1 MYHLN
6 KQVGEGVERTDDFRE
21 DPDIPEQYRTKLSD
35 YDEPI
40 YDMGHLAN
48 SESVDGSVA
57 ANSETFYLS
66 NMTPQLPGHNRAIW
80 RGLENR
86 ERKWA
91 DQRDLVVVITG
102 PIYKQPIKTIGI
114 SRVPVPSQ
122 YFKIIYDPA
131 KHEVISYLL
140 PHQKDKTANLK
151 NYYVSVD
158 EIERLTG
165 FDFLN
170 LVSDQITNSIE
181 PVTPTRSW

>member
-1 MYHLN
+1 
-6 KQVGEGVERTDDFRE
+6 
-21 DPDIPEQYRTKLSD
+21 
-35 YDEPI
+35 
-40 YDMGHLAN
+40 MGHLAN